1 MDMLSFLSPEI
12 LAAIGAIVA
21 IVVSFFMGGSRQKN
35 KARADKAEA
44 DNKAI
49 IKRKELEDEVE
60 KLSDPDRRKRLDKW
74 VREGK

>member
-1 MDMLSFLSPEI
+1 MNILSFLSPEI

-21 IVVSFFMGGSRQKN
+21 VAFSFLMGGSRQKH

-49 IKRKELEDEVE
+49 VKRKELEDEIE
-60 KLSDPDRRKRLDKW
+60 NLDPIERRKRLDKW
-74 VREGK
+74 VREAK